1 MIPSPLVTCSKF
13 DSRGLVARIYVFSCE
28 ICLRQTHRLSLTTV
42 TQYIVTFASATSIEL
57 ICALIFFLSASL
69 TREKNAVGTCL
80 RNFSPW
86 RAQFKAK
93 RTGSE
98 DTEVLICLIYSYF
111 SVLILLLFQ
120 VLLVA

>member
-1 MIPSPLVTCSKF
+1 MIPSPLVTRSKF
-13 DSRGLVARIYVFSCE
+13 DSRGLVARICVFSCE
-28 ICLRQTHRLSLTTV
+28 TSVCVKHIVSLTTV
-42 TQYIVTFASATSIEL
+42 TQFIVTFDSATSIEL

-69 TREKNAVGTCL
+69 IREKNAVGTCL

-111 SVLILLLFQ
+111 
-120 VLLVA
+120 LV